1 MRKIAPLSKPPRFLT
16 TTLVVTT
23 LAASSAFTFA
33 IDALSPVERFL
44 GDGFDP
50 DEYSDQNLDQQKRF
64 APESPADSD
73 LGDQL
78 ILKRYQGRAPLRFD
92 LSTDLFWTDNIT
104 SASNNED
111 DGVIWKTRAVA
122 SWKPRIGDNLFADIS
137 IAQSIY
143 RYDSPSSLDFERTDA
158 RIGLVK
164 IVPEF
169 FDVLFFAR
177 YEYAR
182 VTSGS
187 FNDGIYNAHRVR
199 VGAHKVFLS
208 TPKHTAYVAVDY
220 AHDLSASPSRLERD
234 EYSAH
239 LGYTYQITDKIKAVV
254 FYHLS
259 LYDYDQAGREDLNHV
274 IGTEI
279 YWQMNRSAR
288 LHASLLYA
296 ENDSNLAGGAADY
309 STLQGGLGIG
319 MTIHF

>member
-1 MRKIAPLSKPPRFLT
+1 MRK
-16 TTLVVTT
+16 TTLLPKST
-23 LAASSAFTFA
+23 LRLPAAFIAASITASAATA
-33 IDALSPVERFL
+33 LAVDALSPIERFL

-64 APESPADSD
+64 APESPADTD

-78 ILKRYQGRAPLRFD
+78 ILKRYEGNAPLRFD
-92 LSTDLFWTDNIT
+92 ISTHLFWTDNVA
-104 SASNNED
+104 SASTNEN
-111 DGVIWKTRAVA
+111 DGTIWKTRAA
-122 SWKPRIGDNLFADIS
+122 LSWKPRIGDNLFADVTLN
-137 IAQSIY
+137 QSIY

-158 RIGLVK
+158 RLGLVK

-187 FNDGIYNAHRVR
+187 LSDGIYNAHRVR

-208 TPKHTAYVAVDY
+208 TPKHTAYVAFDY
-220 AHDLSASPSRLERD
+220 AHDLSTSPSRLERD

-239 LGYTYQITDKIKAVV
+239 LGYTYQITDDIRAVF

-259 LYDYDQAGREDLNHV
+259 LYDYDQGGREDLNHV
-274 IGTEI
+274 VGTEI
-279 YWQMNRSAR
+279 YWQLSESTR

-296 ENDSNLAGGAADY
+296 ENDSNLAAGAADY
-309 STLQGGLGIG
+309 STLQGGLGVG
-319 MTIHF
+319 LTVKF